1 MKTLCITGL
10 IDDHL
15 TLLAQCC
22 AQAGMAM
29 PNEPD
34 QLGVSIT
41 QWHEKVLATHQP
53 HPETGQ
59 IATLGKLWERL
70 ASDLFVQ
77 HMPHPF
83 WGWASSHSVPLLNF
97 WSEFEP
103 NIRFVLLTC
112 SPQRYLAHQ
121 LEASQGQ
128 VDVVRALSTWKA
140 QHQAMLYFHLRHSTT
155 SVMVDVD
162 QVVQQP
168 QRLLDYMAQ
177 QWQLDG
183 LGEGRCDALAL
194 PQMPIVDYLAQ
205 VYWQEQQNE
214 TIHALQDDLIATC
227 LPLLFDQ
234 EDAPLVQ
241 AVPLL
246 SEVVANYYQQRQLQN
261 SLNEVV
267 AQLTQQQ
274 AKTERALTDVSLSE
288 QELKESLLQLQNT
301 SALEKKQLQQALS
314 ESQAE
319 SELLLAQLHQVQE
332 SLEDHFLQL
341 KASQAAHEQV
351 KQQLSGKEAELVKA
365 NEQSSQLSQQLSQQ
379 QSQHQQ
385 ALQSLQ
391 EENELMLEQLHLV
404 QEELEKYFLMHR
416 DVENALAEYKEQSKQ
431 VALQAE
437 ARWQRLLQRYP
448 NYIDYTHVSFIPV
461 IHNGVWQLN
470 CAFDA
475 LTLDK
480 TYNQL
485 HFAIQ
490 IENGMAGLV
499 FNADQRPHFVRW
511 PITGD
516 RLELLPQPCA
526 DSQQAQDRVAVFQ
539 QSATHDWQLLTR
551 LVKALPAL
559 IEQKSPLASSEVLVV
574 NQALASL
581 AKVMDKVP
589 TSMRYDALVFEQ
601 ERVYP
606 GYEHLALAIEG
617 LSWQGRVYPHFSF
630 RLGCANISDTQ
641 FGSDPK
647 LEFPQAE
654 DTPLGNW
661 FAESEDEF
669 GQKLEL
675 RFALPDAMD
684 IQVWQQLA
692 SDQVFIVTLLSH
704 LPTMMTQ
711 LSPDLALQHDLA
723 QWQSLVINMQAI
735 LAYQLQAAAQET

>member
-77 HMPHPF
+77 HMPHPL
-83 WGWASSHSVPLLNF
+83 WGWASSHSVSLLNF

-183 LGEGRCDALAL
+183 LGEGQGDALAL
-194 PQMPIVDYLAQ
+194 PQMPMVDYLAHA
-205 VYWQEQQNE
+205 YWNKYQDE
-214 TIHALQDDLIATC
+214 TLHALQDDLTATS
-227 LPLLFDQ
+227 LPLALT
-234 EDAPLVQ
+234 EDTQSLC
-241 AVPLL
+241 L
-246 SEVVANYYQQRQLQN
+246 SGSHNIDEIVVDYYQQ
-261 SLNEVV
+261 
-267 AQLTQQQ
+267 QQK
-274 AKTERALTDVSLSE
+274 KT
-288 QELKESLLQLQNT
+288 
-301 SALEKKQLQQALS
+301 LEKKQLQQALS

-332 SLEDHFLQL
+332 SLEEHFLQL
-341 KASQAAHEQV
+341 KASQAAHDQV
-351 KQQLSGKEAELVKA
+351 KQQLSGKEVELIKA